1 MSYNVKI
8 VREDISALF
17 DLKGEQDEMRE
28 YLKNCYGPIPLVPN
42 TFNSTGAWKLMYV
55 GPKHWILKA
64 PIDDEEKLVSLL
76 RPDNAPKS
84 LSIVLISDTLTFFSL
99 SGEDASDIM
108 SIATSMDLNPGIF
121 GDDNATF
128 SEVFGLKA
136 LISREENGFQ
146 FAVDQSFG
154 NMVSDY
160 LERTLAN

>member
-1 MSYNVKI
+1 MIKI
-8 VREDISALF
+8 KPA
-17 DLKGEQDEMRE
+17 Q
-28 YLKNCYGPIPLVPN
+28 
-42 TFNSTGAWKLMYV
+42 T
-55 GPKHWILKA
+55 
-64 PIDDEEKLVSLL
+64 
-76 RPDNAPKS
+76 
-84 LSIVLISDTLTFFSL
+84 DTLTFFSL

>member
-1 MSYNVKI
+1 MSYKVKI

-28 YLKNCYGPIPLVPN
+28 YLKNCYGPIPLIPN
-42 TFNSTGAWKLMYV
+42 TSNSTGTWKLMYV
-55 GPKHWILKA
+55 GPEHWILKA

-99 SGEDASDIM
+99 SGEDALDIM
-108 SIATSMDLNPGIF
+108 SIATSMDLHSDAF
-121 GDDNATF
+121 GNDNATF

-136 LISREENGFQ
+136 LISREVHGYQ

-160 LERTLAN
+160 LDRTLAN

>member
-1 MSYNVKI
+1 
-8 VREDISALF
+8 
-17 DLKGEQDEMRE
+17 
-28 YLKNCYGPIPLVPN
+28 
-42 TFNSTGAWKLMYV
+42 
-55 GPKHWILKA
+55 
-64 PIDDEEKLVSLL
+64 
-76 RPDNAPKS
+76 
-84 LSIVLISDTLTFFSL
+84 
-99 SGEDASDIM
+99 M
-108 SIATSMDLNPGIF
+108 SIATSMDLNLGIF